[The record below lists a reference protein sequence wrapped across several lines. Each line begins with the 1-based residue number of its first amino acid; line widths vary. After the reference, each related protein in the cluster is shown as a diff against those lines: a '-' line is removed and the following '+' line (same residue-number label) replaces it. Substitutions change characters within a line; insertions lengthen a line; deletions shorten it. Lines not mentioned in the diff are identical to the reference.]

1 MTHDARSLAE
11 IIGFLIAIMVL
22 ARACAAEGLFAAVGG
37 QLERFSRGSRVRVLT
52 CCIVFAA
59 GVTAVLSL
67 DTTVVLLTPV
77 LLVASGV
84 QPHRSSSFA
93 SVRLANSAST
103 LLPISNLTNLLA
115 FASTGLTFVAFALAM
130 FPVWLA
136 AIGLEYVALR
146 WWFRDELAAP
156 YDPQPRTAP
165 AIPLF
170 PLAVVIAVL
179 FGLTSGATP
188 VIPATAGAILVG
200 TYALLRRTSTSS
212 ELLEAANLPL
222 AAFVFIWALLV
233 SYLSSTLVG
242 DWVGNLLPSTAGL
255 GALLTIAL
263 IAMVV
268 ANVVNNI
275 PATLLL
281 LPAATLAGPAGVLAL
296 LIGVNVGANLTVI
309 GSLANLLWR
318 QSAGRE
324 LSSLRQFHALGLAT
338 TPIIV
343 TLCTAVLWG
352 WTSLLW

>member
-11 IIGFLIAIMVL
+11 IIGFLIAIMVF
-22 ARACAAEGLFAAVGG
+22 ARACAAEGLFLALGG
-37 QLERFSRGSRVRVLT
+37 QLDRFSGGSRVRALMF
-52 CCIVFAA
+52 CIAFAA

-67 DTTVVLLTPV
+67 DATVVLLTPV
-77 LLVASGV
+77 LLAASTGRP
-84 QPHRSSSFA
+84 QRSSAFA

-115 FASTGLTFVAFALAM
+115 FAATGLTFVGFARAM
-130 FPVWLA
+130 FPVWIA
-136 AIGLEYVALR
+136 AIGLEYLALR
-146 WWFRDELAAP
+146 WWFRDELAAS
-156 YDPQPRTAP
+156 YEPQPRTAP

-170 PLAVVIAVL
+170 PFAVVIVVL
-179 FGLTSGATP
+179 FGLASGATP
-188 VIPATAGAILVG
+188 VIPAAAGAILIG
-200 TYALLRRTSTSS
+200 TYALLRGRTTWS

-222 AAFVFIWALLV
+222 AAFVFVWALVV
-233 SYLSSTLVG
+233 SYLSSTVVG
-242 DWVGNLLPSTAGL
+242 DWVGDLLPTTAGL
-255 GALLTIAL
+255 GALLSIAL

-281 LPAATLAGPAGVLAL
+281 LPAATLAGPAGVLVL

-343 TLCTAVLWG
+343 MLCTVILWG